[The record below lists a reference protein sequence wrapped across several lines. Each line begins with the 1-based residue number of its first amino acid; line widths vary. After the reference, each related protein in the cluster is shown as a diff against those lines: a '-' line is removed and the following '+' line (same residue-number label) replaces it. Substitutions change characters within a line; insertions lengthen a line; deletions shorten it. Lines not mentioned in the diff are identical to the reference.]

1 MSLDM
6 DIVNAAMVRQYSDP
20 KAAAAAQAA
29 NEANR
34 KKTELDQ
41 GDFLTLMISQ
51 LKNQDPFKPLDPSQ
65 YVGQLAQF
73 SSVSGLAD
81 MNKNIT
87 ALTDSL
93 RGNQVVG
100 GSSLIGHVVIASGDT
115 VHLSAVNGAAARGA
129 QGLIDVPAGASSV
142 QLQVKDS
149 SGALVKTVALDS
161 SRGTHAFTWDG
172 TTDSGTDAAA
182 GAYKI
187 DVVARVGDQNV
198 SLKTSVAASV
208 SSVSLDPTSGALM
221 LDTDSLGE
229 LAMSDVERV
238 L

>member
-1 MSLDM
+1 
-6 DIVNAAMVRQYSDP
+6 
-20 KAAAAAQAA
+20 
-29 NEANR
+29 
-34 KKTELDQ
+34 
-41 GDFLTLMISQ
+41 
-51 LKNQDPFKPLDPSQ
+51 
-65 YVGQLAQF
+65 
-73 SSVSGLAD
+73 
-81 MNKNIT
+81 
-87 ALTDSL
+87 
-93 RGNQVVG
+93 
-100 GSSLIGHVVIASGDT
+100 
-115 VHLSAVNGAAARGA
+115 
-129 QGLIDVPAGASSV
+129 
-142 QLQVKDS
+142 
-149 SGALVKTVALDS
+149 VALES

-172 TTDSGTDAAA
+172 TNDSGADAAA